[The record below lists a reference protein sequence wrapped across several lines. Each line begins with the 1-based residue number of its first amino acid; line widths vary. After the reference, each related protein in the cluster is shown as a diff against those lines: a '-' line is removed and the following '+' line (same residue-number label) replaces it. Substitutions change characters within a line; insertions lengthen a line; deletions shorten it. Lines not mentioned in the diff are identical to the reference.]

1 MPRTIVRVDWITR
14 RGRHC
19 DLMPI
24 AALVAATS
32 GLVLGAFA
40 DRLAARW
47 PGHVGEDVRS
57 LDWRTAVVILSAVAS
72 FVALLAR
79 WSEPRDLLVL
89 SVSLC
94 ALMVLLATDLDQR
107 LLPDLITFPL
117 MGYSGVVLLL
127 GWDPLLS
134 GKDLG
139 VASGLIAGVAAPAVL
154 LLSDRL
160 LHGGLGMGDVKLAV
174 SLGLMCGISRLF
186 AGFLLASALSS
197 VLLVALILMR
207 RIGLRSAIPFGP
219 ILIAAGMI
227 AILLP

>member
-1 MPRTIVRVDWITR
+1 
-14 RGRHC
+14 
-19 DLMPI
+19 MPI

-32 GLVLGAFA
+32 GLMLGAFA

-47 PGHVGEDVRS
+47 PDHRGGDVRRV
-57 LDWRTAVVILSAVAS
+57 DWRTAAVALSAGAA
-72 FVALLAR
+72 FAALLAR

-89 SVSLC
+89 GLFLC

-117 MGYSGVVLLL
+117 MGYSAIVLLL

-134 GKDLG
+134 GEDLG
-139 VASGLIAGVAAPAVL
+139 VASGLVAGVAAPAL
-154 LLSDRL
+154 LLVSDRL
-160 LHGGLGMGDVKLAV
+160 LRGGLGMGDVKLAV

-197 VLLVALILMR
+197 VLLVALILTR
-207 RIGLRSAIPFGP
+207 GIGLRSAIPFGP
-219 ILIAAGMI
+219 ILIAAGVI
-227 AILLP
+227 AMLLP

>member
-1 MPRTIVRVDWITR
+1 
-14 RGRHC
+14 
-19 DLMPI
+19 MPI

-32 GLVLGAFA
+32 GLMLGAFA

-47 PGHVGEDVRS
+47 PDHRGGDLRRV
-57 LDWRTAVVILSAVAS
+57 DWRTAAVALSAGAA
-72 FVALLAR
+72 FAALLAR

-89 SVSLC
+89 GLFLC

-117 MGYSGVVLLL
+117 MGYSAIVLLL

-134 GKDLG
+134 GKELG
-139 VASGLIAGVAAPAVL
+139 VASGLVAGVAAPAL
-154 LLSDRL
+154 LLVSDRL
-160 LHGGLGMGDVKLAV
+160 LRGGLGMGDVKLAV

-197 VLLVALILMR
+197 VLLVALILTR

-219 ILIAAGMI
+219 ILIAAGVI
-227 AILLP
+227 AMLLP

>member
-1 MPRTIVRVDWITR
+1 
-14 RGRHC
+14 
-19 DLMPI
+19 MPI

-32 GLVLGAFA
+32 GLMLGAFA

-47 PGHVGEDVRS
+47 PDHRGGDVRRV
-57 LDWRTAVVILSAVAS
+57 DWRTAAVALSAGAA
-72 FVALLAR
+72 FAALLAR

-89 SVSLC
+89 GLFLC

-117 MGYSGVVLLL
+117 MGYSAIVLLL

-134 GKDLG
+134 GKELG
-139 VASGLIAGVAAPAVL
+139 VASGLVAGVAAPAL
-154 LLSDRL
+154 LLVSERL
-160 LHGGLGMGDVKLAV
+160 LRGGLGMGDVKLAV

-197 VLLVALILMR
+197 VLLVALILTR

-219 ILIAAGMI
+219 ILIAAGVI
-227 AILLP
+227 AMLLP

>member
-1 MPRTIVRVDWITR
+1 
-14 RGRHC
+14 
-19 DLMPI
+19 MPI

-32 GLVLGAFA
+32 GLMLGAFA

-47 PGHVGEDVRS
+47 PDHRGGDVRRV
-57 LDWRTAVVILSAVAS
+57 DWRTAAVALSAGAA
-72 FVALLAR
+72 FAALLAR

-89 SVSLC
+89 GLFLC

-117 MGYSGVVLLL
+117 MGYSAIVLLL

-134 GKDLG
+134 GKELG
-139 VASGLIAGVAAPAVL
+139 VASGLVAGVAAPAL
-154 LLSDRL
+154 LLVSDRL
-160 LHGGLGMGDVKLAV
+160 LRGGLGMGDVKLAV

-197 VLLVALILMR
+197 VLLVALILTR

-219 ILIAAGMI
+219 ILIAAGVI
-227 AILLP
+227 AMLLP

>member
-1 MPRTIVRVDWITR
+1 
-14 RGRHC
+14 
-19 DLMPI
+19 MPI

-32 GLVLGAFA
+32 GLMLGAFA

-47 PGHVGEDVRS
+47 PDHRGGDVRRV
-57 LDWRTAVVILSAVAS
+57 DWRTAAVALSAGAA
-72 FVALLAR
+72 FAALLAR

-89 SVSLC
+89 GLFLC

-117 MGYSGVVLLL
+117 MGYSAIVLLL

-139 VASGLIAGVAAPAVL
+139 VASGLVAGVAAPAL
-154 LLSDRL
+154 LLVSDRL
-160 LHGGLGMGDVKLAV
+160 LRGGLGMGDVKLAV

-197 VLLVALILMR
+197 VLLVALILTR

-219 ILIAAGMI
+219 TLIAAGVI
-227 AILLP
+227 AMLLP

>member
-1 MPRTIVRVDWITR
+1 
-14 RGRHC
+14 
-19 DLMPI
+19 MPI

-32 GLVLGAFA
+32 GLMLGAFA

-47 PGHVGEDVRS
+47 PDHRGGDVRRV
-57 LDWRTAVVILSAVAS
+57 DWRTAAVALSAGAA
-72 FVALLAR
+72 FAALLAR

-89 SVSLC
+89 GLFLC

-117 MGYSGVVLLL
+117 MGYSAIVLLL

-139 VASGLIAGVAAPAVL
+139 VASGLVAGVAAPAL
-154 LLSDRL
+154 LLVSDRL
-160 LHGGLGMGDVKLAV
+160 LRGGLGMGDVKLAV

-197 VLLVALILMR
+197 VLLVALILTR
-207 RIGLRSAIPFGP
+207 GIGLRSAIPFGP
-219 ILIAAGMI
+219 ILIAAGVI
-227 AILLP
+227 AMLLP

>member
-1 MPRTIVRVDWITR
+1 
-14 RGRHC
+14 
-19 DLMPI
+19 MPI

-32 GLVLGAFA
+32 GLMLGAFA

-47 PGHVGEDVRS
+47 PDHRGGDVRRV
-57 LDWRTAVVILSAVAS
+57 DWRTAAVALSAGAA
-72 FVALLAR
+72 FAALLAR

-89 SVSLC
+89 GSSLC

-117 MGYSGVVLLL
+117 MGYSAIVLLL

-134 GKDLG
+134 GKELG
-139 VASGLIAGVAAPAVL
+139 VASGLVAGVAAPAL
-154 LLSDRL
+154 LLVSERL
-160 LHGGLGMGDVKLAV
+160 LRGGLGMGDVKLAV

-197 VLLVALILMR
+197 VLLVALILTR

-219 ILIAAGMI
+219 TLIAAGVI
-227 AILLP
+227 AMLLP

>member
-1 MPRTIVRVDWITR
+1 
-14 RGRHC
+14 
-19 DLMPI
+19 MPI

-32 GLVLGAFA
+32 GLMLGAFA

-47 PGHVGEDVRS
+47 PDHRGGDVRRV
-57 LDWRTAVVILSAVAS
+57 DWRTAAVALSAGAA
-72 FVALLAR
+72 FAALLAR

-89 SVSLC
+89 GLFLC

-117 MGYSGVVLLL
+117 MGYSAIVLLL

-139 VASGLIAGVAAPAVL
+139 VASGLVAGVAAPAL
-154 LLSDRL
+154 LLVSDRL
-160 LHGGLGMGDVKLAV
+160 LRGGLGMGDVKLAV

-197 VLLVALILMR
+197 VLLVALILTR

-219 ILIAAGMI
+219 ILIAAGVI
-227 AILLP
+227 AMLLP